1 MEECWRMALRI
12 SQKAEPAQFL
22 HSSGMFADISSTRA
36 ARKQRAIA
44 TTACAPVYH
53 IAIYLS
59 MYMYTY

>member
-36 ARKQRAIA
+36 ARALARWASSE
-44 TTACAPVYH
+44 
-53 IAIYLS
+53 L
-59 MYMYTY
+59 